1 MNSRLRLKKGTI
13 FLFQNSFNILQ
24 YVLNSTSHIL
34 TYKIT
39 FFVTKDCREE
49 EIKKNSIIGPI
60 KHGLVS
66 VPVPVAANI
75 VQLSAGSQEQWSV
88 FSSSSSKIVDLGSG
102 HLENHALV
110 SILVPAG
117 F

>member
-1 MNSRLRLKKGTI
+1 LDSRPRLKKGTI

>member
-1 MNSRLRLKKGTI
+1 LNSRLRLKKATI
-13 FLFQNSFNILQ
+13 FPFQNSFNILQ
-24 YVLNSTSHIL
+24 YVLNSTSRIL
-34 TYKIT
+34 TQNHFLCQKIAENKRLK
-39 FFVTKDCREE
+39 KD
-49 EIKKNSIIGPI
+49 SIIGPI

-66 VPVPVAANI
+66 VPVPAKI
-75 VQLSAGSQEQWSV
+75 VQLSSGSQEPWSV

-102 HLENHALV
+102 HPENHALV

>member
-1 MNSRLRLKKGTI
+1 LNSRLRLKKGTI
-13 FLFQNSFNILQ
+13 FPFQNSFNILQ
-24 YVLNSTSHIL
+24 YVLNSTSCIL

-39 FFVTKDCREE
+39 FFFTKDCREQ
-49 EIKKNSIIGPI
+49 EIFKNSIIGPI
-60 KHGLVS
+60 KHGLIS
-66 VPVPVAANI
+66 VPVPVPAR
-75 VQLSAGSQEQWSV
+75 LWSSV

-102 HLENHALV
+102 HPENHALV

>member
-1 MNSRLRLKKGTI
+1 
-13 FLFQNSFNILQ
+13 
-24 YVLNSTSHIL
+24 VLNSTSHIL

-66 VPVPVAANI
+66 VPVPAKI
-75 VQLSAGSQEQWSV
+75 VQLSAGSQEHRSV